1 MKLRKENEMDT
12 SKLRF
17 NIEVTYDCDEG
28 EGCYESVDDGTFDEA
43 MKLFSELDSRTWIS
57 GYYHYFSINQFDIE
71 DENGEFIDISKILDG
86 EFEWLSD
93 CYNTSDKNEAS
104 EIPVGVLEFLEALK
118 NGDAWFKQKQTK
130 ELKKRIAKL
139 EKELKSA
146 KKELET
152 LEREQA

>member
-1 MKLRKENEMDT
+1 MDV
-12 SKLRF
+12 SKLKF
-17 NIEVTYDCDEG
+17 NNEVMYDCDEG

-71 DENGEFIDISKILDG
+71 DENDEFIDISKILDG

-104 EIPVGVLEFLEALK
+104 EIPAGVLEFLDALK
-118 NGDAWFKQKQTK
+118 NGDAWFKQKQVK
-130 ELKKRIAKL
+130 DLKKRIADL

-146 KKELET
+146 KKELAKIENNK
-152 LEREQA
+152 E

>member
-1 MKLRKENEMDT
+1 MDV
-12 SKLRF
+12 SKLKF

-28 EGCYESVDDGTFDEA
+28 EGCYESVDDGTFDEV

-57 GYYHYFSINQFDIE
+57 GYYHYFSINQFDIK
-71 DENGEFIDISKILDG
+71 DENGEFIDIGKILDG

-104 EIPVGVLEFLEALK
+104 DIPAGVIEFLEALK
-118 NGDAWFKQKQTK
+118 NGDAWFKQKQVK
-130 ELKKRIAKL
+130 DLKKRIADL

-146 KKELET
+146 KKELAKIENNK
-152 LEREQA
+152 E